1 MFAAQTNPITLLCEV
16 LRHSATLLDRSPQ
29 RRHSQTPEGLEDPR
43 RRLIAALAEMLPSTQ
58 DELAQAVQLELA
70 TVQAYL
76 ADMAARS
83 EVMFNP
89 LTKRY
94 SLPRFTEAPGFAA

>member
-1 MFAAQTNPITLLCEV
+1 MFAAQTNPVILLCQAFRHAAS
-16 LRHSATLLDRSPQ
+16 LRKRGPQ
-29 RRHSQTPEGLEDPR
+29 RRLSGAPQSAADPR
-43 RRLIAALAEMLPSTQ
+43 QRLIAALAQMLPSTQ
-58 DELAQAVQLELA
+58 EELAQVVQLEMP

-94 SLPRFTEAPGFAA
+94 SLPRPAKAQGFAA

>member
-1 MFAAQTNPITLLCEV
+1 MFTAQTNLFPLLCEAIRNSAM
-16 LRHSATLLDRSPQ
+16 LRNRGPQYRHDHSPQ
-29 RRHSQTPEGLEDPR
+29 SVEDPR
-43 RRLIAALAEMLPSTQ
+43 KRLIAALAKMLPSTQ
-58 DELAQAVQLELA
+58 DELAQAVQMEVP

-76 ADMAARS
+76 AEMAARS

-94 SLPRFTEAPGFAA
+94 SLPRFTVAQGFAA